1 MTEKTENEKGF
12 DEKLE
17 PEKKVDAKE
26 AAEVEKLD
34 DDSIRW
40 RAKYK
45 MSKSQLEEFKLATES
60 EKKELLTKFEASQKK
75 ERIMQ
80 DKLIDAKLEAQAIAA
95 GIKDVELVKLIDKS
109 NLKLN
114 ENGDIDG
121 LADAINA
128 FKTRK
133 PDFFGSEK
141 KTSTSSNASFGSGSD
156 TKVAKLNARDLKD
169 DDWKRNKAKYMSG
182 NFN

>member
-1 MTEKTENEKGF
+1 MSDVKDEKSS

-45 MSKSQLEEFKLATES
+45 MSKSQLEEFKLATEG

-75 ERIMQ
+75 ELVMQ

-95 GIKDVELVKLIDKS
+95 GIRDIELVKLIDKS

-114 ENGDIDG
+114 ENGEVEG
-121 LADAINA
+121 LTDAVNA

-133 PDFFGSEK
+133 PDFFGAEK
-141 KTSTSSNASFGSGSD
+141 KTSTSSNASFGSGAD
-156 TKVAKLNARDLKD
+156 TKVSKLNARDLKD
-169 DDWKRNKAKYMSG
+169 DDWKRNKTKYMSG
-182 NFN
+182 NFS